1 MFKRLLRQLIDSVRE
16 PHVGFVSEPTAIVTT
31 RERRELRRVSLEQ
44 WRALA
49 GAHAKHPMTA
59 GLVSASADDRHAYAL
74 VAIGGEAALVVV
86 ELPSAKDRAAFIEGF
101 LVDEV
106 EASRSLNR
114 FDLVAARINPPPPPP
129 PPGYPPIDLIARLEA
144 NLRVLRVPV
153 LVAAPELQLDF
164 EVAGD
169 VVKR

>member
-1 MFKRLLRQLIDSVRE
+1 MRVDLDDGGGGRGGRNRR
-16 PHVGFVSEPTAIVTT
+16 HGGVG
-31 RERRELRRVSLEQ
+31 
-44 WRALA
+44 
-49 GAHAKHPMTA
+49 
-59 GLVSASADDRHAYAL
+59 
-74 VAIGGEAALVVV
+74 
-86 ELPSAKDRAAFIEGF
+86 AAFIEGF